1 MEAKSMEAAVDAL
14 AVLVQE
20 EKEFE
25 LLPSELV
32 ELTPLNE
39 KGLKDLHNEA
49 ERITNQTETAYSKMG
64 RLMAELQ
71 AHQDKYRVLMAAKA
85 TIARRIEENSQ
96 LAMTL
101 KVEKQLGETV
111 PPNGMSA
118 KIAME
123 LQ

>member
-1 MEAKSMEAAVDAL
+1 
-14 AVLVQE
+14 
-20 EKEFE
+20 
-25 LLPSELV
+25 
-32 ELTPLNE
+32 
-39 KGLKDLHNEA
+39 
-49 ERITNQTETAYSKMG
+49 MG
-64 RLMAELQ
+64 RLMAERQ
-71 AHQDKYRVLMAAKA
+71 THQDKYRVLMAAKA